1 MLDVGAGDGY
11 VVSKP
16 ERCERVYK
24 RTAEAQR
31 GFLRGGGA
39 KRTLRPRGA
48 DELSSLRSANSV
60 EFRIREIRSGPA
72 GQENPSG
79 LRPPGFCTETASR

>member
-31 GFLRGGGA
+31 DFLRGGGA
-39 KRTLRPRGA
+39 RERRTRRLFVPQAKKDVGAKRTL
-48 DELSSLRSANSV
+48 LRRV
-60 EFRIREIRSGPA
+60 
-72 GQENPSG
+72 
-79 LRPPGFCTETASR
+79 SRRQP